1 MRTNGSNIPGDL
13 PFLVRTTRNGDLP
26 FLVRTTRNGDLP
38 DDIREMDPDSEVSR
52 EPTRPVAP
60 HVLHAPWVI
69 QYERPGVYPAIMRDI
84 PRGEDGTH
92 STPEGIRTGGR
103 SFAEVF
109 LSK

>member
-1 MRTNGSNIPGDL
+1 MRTNGSTIPDDL
-13 PFLVRTTRNGDLP
+13 PFLVGTTR
-26 FLVRTTRNGDLP
+26 TGDLP
-38 DDIREMDPDSEVSR
+38 DDIGEMDPDSVVAPD
-52 EPTRPVAP
+52 PTRPFAP
-60 HVLHAPWVI
+60 HVLHAQWMV